1 MGSKINFKKEII
13 LLENILKS
21 KGELP
26 IRQLSIDIYEIR
38 DYAYMKI
45 KRFRKKGFV
54 VTEKRDRS
62 LYPKLTPKGLTY
74 LKLLK
79 LLEDENGHN

>member
-1 MGSKINFKKEII
+1 MGSKTNFKKEII

-21 KGELP
+21 KGMLP

-54 VTEKRDRS
+54 VIEKRDRS
-62 LYPKLTPKGLTY
+62 LYPKLTTKGLTY

-79 LLEDENGHN
+79 LLEEEDGHN